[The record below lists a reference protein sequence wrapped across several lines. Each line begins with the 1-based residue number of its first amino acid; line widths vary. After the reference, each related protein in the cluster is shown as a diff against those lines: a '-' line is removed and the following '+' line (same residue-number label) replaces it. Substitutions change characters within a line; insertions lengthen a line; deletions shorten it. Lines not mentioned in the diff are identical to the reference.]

1 MRGLLAVTLLI
12 LPCVLSQEDKAD
24 VTKLPRQDK
33 DKDGFPDAQI
43 VIGNDS
49 GVNDETR
56 AKVKESIRD
65 LERDLRTAY
74 QDPKSKFK
82 KDFKCAACLLYSS
95 QLTELLAKMRKRT
108 KSTINEVDF
117 VSESDLLCKQKL
129 IQKFGIASLN
139 EFQEVISASSPPLI
153 TENYRTN
160 TLTGSWVTAGLGDMC
175 QAVVEHSENV
185 YTLPVD
191 DTNAP
196 YITQMICHEE
206 MKVCSEDGTKR
217 KTRHPSM
224 YVAGEDNNSEI
235 EQKQFKE
242 ERDLVQKKATKAVQK
257 LMRQFKDT
265 KHNMKNTLR
274 CNACTKVH
282 DILFKKYVNITA
294 QGFEVTDF
302 RSLCP
307 TKEEFE
313 VYGFE
318 WDPWSGSILPK
329 FTCNEEGTANVPH
342 PVFNGIF
349 LHEMC
354 NSVAFKGF
362 VQGIS
367 SAAACVK
374 RGFCSTES
382 NKRPIQKKNKNEL

>member
-1 MRGLLAVTLLI
+1 MRGLLAVILLI

-24 VTKLPRQDK
+24 VTKLPRQYK

-43 VIGNDS
+43 VIGNDRS
-49 GVNDETR
+49 VDDETR
-56 AKVKESIRD
+56 QKVKDGIRD

-74 QDPKSKFK
+74 KDPKSKFK

-108 KSTINEVDF
+108 TSTINEVDF
-117 VSESDLLCKQKL
+117 VSESDLLCEQKL
-129 IQKFGIASLN
+129 IEKFGIASLN
-139 EFQEVISASSPPLI
+139 EFQEVVSVFSPPLI
-153 TENYRTN
+153 TENFRTN
-160 TLTGSWVTAGLGDMC
+160 TLTGSWVTNGLDNMC
-175 QAVVEHSENV
+175 QAVVEHSENI

-196 YITQMICHEE
+196 YITHMICHEE
-206 MKVCSEDGTKR
+206 MKLCSEDGTKR

-224 YVAGEDNNSEI
+224 YIAGQDNNSEA

-242 ERDLVQKKATKAVQK
+242 ERALINKKAKKAIHK
-257 LMRQFKDT
+257 LMRQFKDP

-294 QGFEVTDF
+294 QGSEVTDF

-307 TKEEFE
+307 TKEELK

-318 WDPWSGSILPK
+318 WDPWSGSILPN
-329 FTCNEEGTANVPH
+329 FTCDEEGTANVAH

-354 NSVAFKGF
+354 NSVSVKGF
-362 VQGIS
+362 VQGMS

-382 NKRPIQKKNKNEL
+382 NKRPIEKKIKNEL